1 MVLPFAPC
9 TKPVTSRV
17 TVGPSHGGAAL
28 AADGVIIAIRAADN
42 SSTIPMPTDFVTR
55 IAGFRASV
63 RMVSLFMI

>member
-1 MVLPFAPC
+1 
-9 TKPVTSRV
+9 
-17 TVGPSHGGAAL
+17 VGPSHGGAAL